1 MMSLLS
7 RSKHLKKSPL
17 ADKIE
22 HVTQEAAN
30 GNLEPRI
37 TGIDPKDPLAKTAW
51 NMNNMLDQMEA
62 MMRNTSTAIEEANK
76 GVTYR
81 KVFSSGLKG
90 SFAKN
95 CKLTATA
102 VDSVIESTKS
112 QFKANLAL
120 ELEKSSGGVQA
131 GISLVQ
137 KDLQDTI
144 TSMDNIVSLS
154 AQTAE
159 QSNESIN
166 STLELSDKLNT
177 LIELIANVTMAIASL
192 SERTS
197 EISSVVG
204 LIKDIA
210 DQTNL
215 LALNAAIEA
224 ARAGEHGRG
233 FAVVADEVRQLAERT
248 QKATSEIS
256 ITIQTLQQETTSIQ
270 ENAQE
275 VNSIATTS
283 GERVDN
289 FQTTLSLFNE
299 NANKTAHLSR
309 FVKTQNF
316 ATLVKADHI
325 LYKANVYHTV
335 LHDDGNESEQV
346 DHHACRFG
354 KWYENEGKE
363 NLGHLK
369 TFKTVLVPHT
379 KVHESANKNIAITD
393 KTMSME
399 MMPELLRNFKD
410 METASTKLFS
420 LLNELSI
427 EESKDLA
434 TS

>member
-1 MMSLLS
+1 MSLLS

-17 ADKIE
+17 AETIE
-22 HVTQEAAN
+22 QVTQEAAN
-30 GNLEPRI
+30 GNLEPRV
-37 TGIDPKDPLAKTAW
+37 TGIDSKDPLARTAW
-51 NMNNMLDQMEA
+51 NLNNMLDQMEA
-62 MMRNTSTAIEEANK
+62 MMRNTSSAIEEANK
-76 GVTYR
+76 GVAYR

-102 VDSVIESTKS
+102 VESVIESTKS

-120 ELEKSSGGVQA
+120 EMEKSSGGVQA
-131 GISLVQ
+131 GISLIQ
-137 KDLQDTI
+137 KDLQDAI
-144 TSMDNIVSLS
+144 TTMDSIVSLS

-166 STLELSDKLNT
+166 STMELSDKLNT
-177 LIELIANVTMAIASL
+177 LIELIANMTMAVASL
-192 SERTS
+192 NERTG

-233 FAVVADEVRQLAERT
+233 FAVVADEVRKLAERT

-270 ENAQE
+270 TNAQE

-283 GERVDN
+283 GETVDN
-289 FQTTLSLFNE
+289 FQTTLSLFNA
-299 NANKTAHLSR
+299 NANETAHLSR

-335 LHDDGNESEQV
+335 LHDDGNESQQV
-346 DHHACRFG
+346 DHHSCRFG
-354 KWYENEGKE
+354 QWYEGEGSD

-369 TFKTVLVPHT
+369 TYKTILAPHI
-379 KVHESANKNIAITD
+379 KVHESANKNIAMTD
-393 KTMSME
+393 KTMSID
-399 MMPELLRNFKD
+399 MMPELIKNFTE
-410 METASTKLFS
+410 MESASAKLFMT
-420 LLNELSI
+420 LNELSV